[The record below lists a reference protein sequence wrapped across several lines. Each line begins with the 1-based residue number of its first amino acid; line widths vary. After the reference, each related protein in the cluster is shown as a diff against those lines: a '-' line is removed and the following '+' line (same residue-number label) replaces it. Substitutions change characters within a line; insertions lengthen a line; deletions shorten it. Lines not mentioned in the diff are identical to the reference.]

1 MSLLRKIIRP
11 VFRFLAKHDAVH
23 KLYMKIGRLI
33 GIQEFSYATN
43 LEDVLAQFY
52 CNSHRGREKG
62 FYVDVGALDPFRF
75 SNTYALYLMGWH
87 GINIEP
93 RKDAIDSFKC
103 YRQRDVNLNLGISP
117 EAGEMEYFSF
127 LEPAYNTTIRDRA
140 DYVIQQGYSK
150 LLDQYAIKTLPLR
163 EIFDCNDIPTSGIDF
178 LAIDVEGYELPVL
191 HSNDWERYRPFFIAM
206 ESLLSRKN
214 DYDIKKIEAD
224 PAVKFLLEQGYHIVA
239 KSRNKLFFM
248 DAKSK

>member
-140 DYVIQQGYSK
+140 DYVIQQGVFKTTRSVC
-150 LLDQYAIKTLPLR
+150 DQDT
-163 EIFDCNDIPTSGIDF
+163 PT
-178 LAIDVEGYELPVL
+178 
-191 HSNDWERYRPFFIAM
+191 
-206 ESLLSRKN
+206 K
-214 DYDIKKIEAD
+214 
-224 PAVKFLLEQGYHIVA
+224 
-239 KSRNKLFFM
+239 RNF
-248 DAKSK
+248 